1 MHNQLSMR
9 FVVASQESTGAYGG
23 KRGVAREYHGGVLL
37 YLATLMELVSVAH
50 SNTLTSP
57 TRTLDHQATPRL
69 TRGGMRWGCHE
80 RRKKYHGRMRRSFA
94 VRHRV
99 MCARFAARVRTH
111 GGEGKVQRK
120 IRGCLGL
127 ERERKRERK
136 NQAGVER
143 GLYGCLTRRFE
154 PYSALA

>member
-9 FVVASQESTGAYGG
+9 FVIASQKSTGAYGG
-23 KRGVAREYHGGVLL
+23 KRGVARGYHGGVLL
-37 YLATLMELVSVAH
+37 YLTTLMELVSVAR

-99 MCARFAARVRTH
+99 MCARFATRVRTH
-111 GGEGKVQRK
+111 GGGRQGTKKNSGVSGAGKRK
-120 IRGCLGL
+120 K
-127 ERERKRERK
+127 KRAK
-136 NQAGVER
+136 KPCG
-143 GLYGCLTRRFE
+143 G
-154 PYSALA
+154 

>member
-1 MHNQLSMR
+1 M
-9 FVVASQESTGAYGG
+9 
-23 KRGVAREYHGGVLL
+23 AREYHGGVLL
-37 YLATLMELVSVAH
+37 YLTTLMELVSVAH

-111 GGEGKVQRK
+111 GGKARYKEK
-120 IRGCLGL
+120 LG
-127 ERERKRERK
+127 
-136 NQAGVER
+136 GVWGWKEKEKESEKTMR
-143 GLYGCLTRRFE
+143 GLKEVCM
-154 PYSALA
+154 AV